1 MTAPFRLVRR
11 ISMEELVTIR
21 EVLQAGEQHR
31 GWLYLPE
38 RPWSLDTKGTFV
50 EFDKDAD
57 PDADEI
63 PELVKKNNW
72 REVLDAASIEDIVD
86 NATQQLGS
94 PSIDDLFKAFQF
106 YVDQDAFI
114 RF

>member
-1 MTAPFRLVRR
+1 VH
-11 ISMEELVTIR
+11 ELVTIR
-21 EVLQAGEQHR
+21 EVLAGDDSYS
-31 GWLYLPE
+31 GWLYLPA

-50 EFDKDAD
+50 VFDKNAD

-63 PELVKKNNW
+63 PDLVKKNNW
-72 REVLDAASIEDIVD
+72 QEVLDAATIEDIVD
-86 NATQQLGS
+86 NAKQQLGS

-106 YVDQDAFI
+106 YVDRDAFI